1 MIMNKIKKPELL
13 APAGNLEKL
22 KTALIHGADAVYC
35 GLPDFSLRTRVNDF
49 SLADIKEGIDYAHA
63 LGKKVYITL
72 NIIARDEHLAKLKI
86 HVRKL
91 KAIGPDA
98 LFIADPGVLTVV
110 KEIWPEANLSLSTQA
125 NCTNAASAAFWA
137 KQGFQRLILS
147 RELSLADIA
156 AIKKGAGKTEIEVF
170 VHGALCSSYS
180 GRCFLSD
187 YFIDRSANLGDC
199 AQPCRWEYEIK
210 PRGHEKSLVV
220 GEDNHGTY
228 FLNSKDLC
236 LIERLPEIV
245 GAGVNALK
253 IEGRAK
259 SVYYLA
265 NVVGAYRR
273 ALDLFASNKTKDSL
287 KKELSFLKLELTE
300 KLNQRGYT
308 EGFMFK
314 GKENMQNYE
323 GNFPDSPWEFCGQ
336 VISSSKQGKKFALLV
351 RVHNTLLATDEL
363 EIIAPGYQIGQI
375 KAAGMLDA
383 KTGETIEEAHGGGGE
398 SQVLIITNY
407 DWPAYSVL
415 RRRLLK
421 TSH

>member
-1 MIMNKIKKPELL
+1 MNKIKKPELL

-49 SLADIKEGIDYAHA
+49 SLKDIKEGINYAHA

-72 NIIARDEHLAKLKI
+72 NIIARNEHLTKLKS
-86 HVRKL
+86 HVKKL
-91 KAIGPDA
+91 KEIGPDA
-98 LFIADPGVLTVV
+98 IFIADPGVLSVV
-110 KEIWPEANLSLSTQA
+110 KSIWPEANLSLSTQA
-125 NCTNAASAAFWA
+125 NCTNAVSAKFWA
-137 KQGFQRLILS
+137 KQGFKRLILS
-147 RELSLADIA
+147 RELSLKDIA
-156 AIKKGAGKTEIEVF
+156 AIKKGAGKTEIEIF

-210 PRGHEKSLVV
+210 PHGHEKSLIA

-236 LIERLPEIV
+236 LIERLPEILET
-245 GAGVNALK
+245 GVDALK

-273 ALDLFASNKTKDSL
+273 ALDFIAELKSKAAI
-287 KKELSFLKLELTE
+287 KKELTFLKSELTE

-314 GKENMQNYE
+314 GRENMQNYE

-336 VISSSKQGKKFALLV
+336 VIKSTKTGKLFALLIK
-351 RVHNTLLATDEL
+351 VHNTLLADDKL
-363 EIIAPGYQIGQI
+363 EIIAPAYQVGHI
-375 KAAGMLDA
+375 KASKMIDA
-383 KTGETIEEAHGGGGE
+383 KTGERVNEVHGGGGE
-398 SQVLIITNY
+398 SKIIIISEK

-415 RRRLLK
+415 RRHL
-421 TSH
+421 

>member
-1 MIMNKIKKPELL
+1 MTIKNKPELL

-22 KTALIHGADAVYC
+22 KTALAHGADAVYC

-49 SLADIKEGIDYAHA
+49 SLEDIKEGIVYAHA

-72 NIIARDEHLAKLKI
+72 NIIARNNHLAKLKS

-91 KAIGPDA
+91 KTLKPDA
-98 LFIADPGVLTVV
+98 IFIADPGVLEIV
-110 KEIWPEANLSLSTQA
+110 KAIWPGARLSLSTQA
-125 NCTNAASAAFWA
+125 NCTNIASARFWA
-137 KQGFQRLILS
+137 KQGFKRLILS
-147 RELSLADIA
+147 RELGIKEIA
-156 AIKKGAGKTEIEVF
+156 AIKAGLKNTEIEVF

-187 YFIDRSANLGDC
+187 YFSGRSANLGDC

-210 PRGHEKSLVV
+210 PYGHEKSLIV
-220 GEDNHGTY
+220 GEDTHGTY

-236 LIERLPEIV
+236 LLERLPEIV
-245 GAGVNALK
+245 HAGVNALK

-273 ALDLFASNKTKDSL
+273 ALDLIAAGKAKAVL
-287 KKELSFLKLELTE
+287 RKELSFLKSELTE

-308 EGFMFK
+308 EGFMFTR
-314 GKENMQNYE
+314 EDNLQNYE

-336 VISSSKQGKKFALLV
+336 VISSLKQGKHFILLV
-351 RVHNTLLATDEL
+351 KVHNTLLADDEL
-363 EIIAPGYQIGQI
+363 EIIAPAYRVNRI
-375 KAAGMLDA
+375 KATAMRDA
-383 KTGETIEEAHGGGGE
+383 ETGDEIYEAHGGGGN
-398 SQVLIITNY
+398 SHILITSAKN
-407 DWPAYSVL
+407 WPAYSVL
-415 RRRLLK
+415 RRRLRK
-421 TSH
+421 TSS

>member
-1 MIMNKIKKPELL
+1 MIMKKKPELL

-22 KTALIHGADAVYC
+22 KTALAHGADAVYC

-49 SLADIKEGIDYAHA
+49 SLEDIKEGIEYAHA
-63 LGKKVYITL
+63 LDKKVYITL
-72 NIIARDEHLAKLKI
+72 NIIARDSHLSKLKS

-91 KAIGPDA
+91 KALKPDA
-98 LFIADPGVLTVV
+98 IFIADPGVLETV
-110 KEIWPEANLSLSTQA
+110 KSIWPEARLSLSTQA
-125 NCTNAASAAFWA
+125 NCTNAASARFWA
-137 KQGFQRLILS
+137 KQGFKRLILS
-147 RELSLADIA
+147 RELGMQEIA
-156 AIKKGAGKTEIEVF
+156 AIKAGLKKTEVEVF

-187 YFIDRSANLGDC
+187 YLIGRSANLGDC

-210 PRGHEKSLVV
+210 PRGHEKSLIA
-220 GEDNHGTY
+220 GEDTHGTY

-245 GAGVNALK
+245 RAGVDALK

-273 ALDLFASNKTKDSL
+273 ALDLIAGGKAKAALT
-287 KKELSFLKLELTE
+287 KELSFLKSELTE

-314 GKENMQNYE
+314 GEDTLQNYE

-336 VISSSKQGKKFALLV
+336 VISSSRQGKHFMLLV
-351 RVHNTLLATDEL
+351 KVHNTLLAADEL
-363 EIIAPGYQIGQI
+363 EIVAPAYRVGRI
-375 KAAGMLDA
+375 KAEGMRDA
-383 KTGETIEEAHGGGGE
+383 VTGDEIKEAHGGGGD
-398 SQVLIITNY
+398 SRVLIASGQ

-415 RRRLLK
+415 RRRLTK
-421 TSH
+421 TSL